1 MNDNT
6 RVLIVEDDRQAR
18 QSLRLLLEG
27 WGFEV
32 DDAGDGLAGIRKALA
47 SRPDAAVIDVDMPIY
62 DGYGVARRMRQ
73 EYGSSVRLVALTG
86 RNQPDHALQAGF
98 DEHLLKPAGPEQIR
112 RALLG

>member
-1 MNDNT
+1 MNDRT

-32 DDAGDGLAGIRKALA
+32 DDASDGLAGIRKALA
-47 SRPDAAVIDVDMPIY
+47 RRPDAAVIDVDLPIY
-62 DGYGVARRMRQ
+62 DGYGVARRLR
-73 EYGSSVRLVALTG
+73 EAYGRAVRLVALTG
-86 RNQPDHALQAGF
+86 RDRPDHALQAGF

-112 RALLG
+112 QALRA